1 MRSTFLVACA
11 VFVAIA
17 VGAPRDAR
25 CCRLG
30 GRTAASASLIV
41 TIAASRGDARPLTF
55 RELSKLETPAPF
67 DPRLAVHFFPTWE
80 TIAGHKHAG
89 FAISGRF

>member
-1 MRSTFLVACA
+1 MRSTILVTCA
-11 VFVAIA
+11 VFLAIA
-17 VGAPRDAR
+17 VGAPRDAQ

-30 GRTAASASLIV
+30 GRTGASASLIV
-41 TIAASRGDARPLTF
+41 TVAASRGDARPLTF

-67 DPRLAVHFFPTWE
+67 DPRPPVHFFPTWE
-80 TIAGHKHAG
+80 TIAGHTRAG